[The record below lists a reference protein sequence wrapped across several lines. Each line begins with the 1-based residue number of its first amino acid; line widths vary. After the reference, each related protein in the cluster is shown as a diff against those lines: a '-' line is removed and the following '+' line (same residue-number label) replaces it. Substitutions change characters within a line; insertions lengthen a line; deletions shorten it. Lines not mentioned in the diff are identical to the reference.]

1 MPAPDA
7 PDHAATGEDPAR
19 ELGAQISAAREAAG
33 KTVQDVADATRIR
46 GSLIRLMESGDFAP
60 CGGHVYARG
69 HLRSIATTLGV
80 EPALFL
86 ARYDALAGS
95 PPPPTAPLAVDRA
108 SPRSAGTDPAALRGL
123 GGETVHNRPS
133 TWLVAA
139 VGAAL
144 VIVVIAGISFA
155 QSGGGGHGVTA
166 TPPKTSTSTPRA
178 SATHSTPQ
186 TSPPE
191 TVALAGVNVI
201 VKVHN
206 SASWVHV
213 VDETGAVVFQG
224 TVSPGQT
231 KPFHAAQLLKFV
243 FGYAP
248 AISLTV
254 NGRLIGEPPAGAG
267 DVSTVSFDSSN
278 TGGANG

>member
-1 MPAPDA
+1 MHAPDA

-46 GSLIRLMESGDFAP
+46 GSLVRLMEAGDFAP

-69 HLRSIATTLGV
+69 HLRSIAATLGV
-80 EPALFL
+80 DPALFL

-95 PPPPTAPLAVDRA
+95 PPPPTAPLAVDRP
-108 SPRSAGTDPAALRGL
+108 SPRNAGTDPAALRGL
-123 GGETVHNRPS
+123 GGQSVHRRPS

-144 VIVVIAGISFA
+144 VIAVIAGVSLA
-155 QSGGGGHGVTA
+155 QPGGGSGGTA
-166 TPPKTSTSTPRA
+166 APPKASAPASRT

-201 VKVHN
+201 VKVHD

-254 NGRLIGEPPAGAG
+254 NGRLVGEPPLGAG